1 MDTLVLKFGG
11 SSVSDNIN
19 LQVVAEKIISLK
31 KEAKNIAV
39 VVSAQGNTTNEL
51 IKQAQ
56 ELSAI
61 PDEREL
67 DVLLSTGEQISAAKL
82 AILLNRLGHKAISLT
97 GWQAV
102 IKTNDVAGSAKIE
115 EIFTQRIEKEFKK
128 GKIVVVTGFQGIND
142 NEDITTLGRGGSDT
156 SAVAIQAALNAD
168 KCYIFSDVDGIY
180 SSDPNQIKISK
191 KLNEISFD
199 EMQEISDA
207 GAKVLHNRCIQLGKK
222 FDLDIFARSTF
233 SDDKGTKITQQIES
247 SEVKNIVKNENL
259 IQIFMKK
266 KTSVTDEEFLKVY
279 KVLLDNNIIT
289 ESYRKSISKSTIQF
303 IVKKAEQNKVQE
315 LLEKKFK
322 DFYVSQKNFVKLTI
336 VGYGITQDN
345 EILNKVISILKK
357 NSIKVSDINLNQMKI
372 EIILKSITNEVV
384 NEIHKSLIK

>member
-97 GWQAV
+97 GWQAG
-102 IKTNDVAGSAKIE
+102 IKTNNVAGSAKIK
-115 EIFTQRIEKEFKK
+115 EIFVQRIEKEFEK

-156 SAVAIQAALNAD
+156 SAVALQAALNAE
-168 KCYIFSDVDGIY
+168 KCYIFSDVDGVY

-222 FDLDIFARSTF
+222 FDLDIFAKSTF
-233 SDDKGTKITQQIES
+233 SDNKGTKITQQIES

-266 KTSVTDEEFLKVY
+266 KSVISDDEFLKIY
-279 KVLLDNNIIT
+279 RFLLDNNIIT
-289 ESYRKSISKSTIQF
+289 ELYRKSINKKTIQF
-303 IVKKAEQNKVQE
+303 VIKKAEQNKVQE

-322 DFYVSQKNFVKLTI
+322 DFYVSQKNFVKLAI
-336 VGYGITQDN
+336 IGYGITQDN
-345 EILNKVISILKK
+345 EILKKVISILKK
-357 NSIKVSDINLNQMKI
+357 YDIKVQDINLNQMKI
-372 EIILKSITNEVV
+372 EIILNRISNDVV

>member
-31 KEAKNIAV
+31 KDAKNIAV

-97 GWQAV
+97 GWQAG
-102 IKTNDVAGSAKIE
+102 IKTNNVAGSAKIK
-115 EIFTQRIEKEFKK
+115 EIFVERIEKEFKK

-156 SAVAIQAALNAD
+156 SAVALQAALNAD

-289 ESYRKSISKSTIQF
+289 ESYRKSISKNTIQF

-357 NSIKVSDINLNQMKI
+357 KSIKVEDINLNQMKI

>member
-31 KEAKNIAV
+31 KDAKNIAV

-97 GWQAV
+97 GWQAG
-102 IKTNDVAGSAKIE
+102 IKTNNVAGSAKIK
-115 EIFTQRIEKEFKK
+115 EIFVERIEKEFKK

-322 DFYVSQKNFVKLTI
+322 DFYVSQKNFKS
-336 VGYGITQDN
+336 N
-345 EILNKVISILKK
+345 E
-357 NSIKVSDINLNQMKI
+357 D
-372 EIILKSITNEVV
+372 
-384 NEIHKSLIK
+384 

>member
-97 GWQAV
+97 GWQAG
-102 IKTNDVAGSAKIE
+102 IKTNNVAGSAKIK
-115 EIFTQRIEKEFKK
+115 EIFVQRIEKEFEK

-156 SAVAIQAALNAD
+156 SAVALQAALNAE
-168 KCYIFSDVDGIY
+168 KCYIFSDVDGVY
-180 SSDPNQIKISK
+180 SSDPNLIKISK

-222 FDLDIFARSTF
+222 FDLDIFAKSTF
-233 SDDKGTKITQQIES
+233 SDNKGTKITQQIES
-247 SEVKNIVKNENL
+247 SEVKNIVKNDNL
-259 IQIFMKK
+259 IQVFMKK
-266 KTSVTDEEFLKVY
+266 KSVISDDEFLKVY
-279 KVLLDNNIIT
+279 RFLLDNNIIT
-289 ESYRKSISKSTIQF
+289 ELYRKSINKKTIQF
-303 IVKKAEQNKVQE
+303 VIKKAEQNKVQE

-322 DFYVSQKNFVKLTI
+322 DFYVSQKNFVKLAI
-336 VGYGITQDN
+336 IGYGITQDN
-345 EILNKVISILKK
+345 EILKKVISILKK
-357 NSIKVSDINLNQMKI
+357 YDIKVQDINLNQMKI
-372 EIILKSITNEVV
+372 EIILNRISNDVV

>member
-31 KEAKNIAV
+31 KDAKNIAV

-97 GWQAV
+97 GWQAG
-102 IKTNDVAGSAKIE
+102 IKTNNVAGSAKIK
-115 EIFTQRIEKEFKK
+115 EIFVERIEKEFKK

-156 SAVAIQAALNAD
+156 SAVALQAALNAD

-289 ESYRKSISKSTIQF
+289 ESYRKSISKNTIQF
-303 IVKKAEQNKVQE
+303 IVKKAEQKKVQE

-357 NSIKVSDINLNQMKI
+357 HRIKVEDINLNQMKI
-372 EIILKSITNEVV
+372 EIILNSISNEVV